1 MIKVVLVEDEE
12 LIRQGMKLTMEWEKF
27 ECQVIGEATDGEE
40 GLKVIRKLKPDI
52 VFTDIRMPKLS
63 GLEMMEQL
71 KEALPVKFIILSGY
85 DDFSYA
91 KKAMG
96 NAYAPYSNF
105 YVGAAI
111 LTSEGEVFTGCNV
124 ENSSY
129 GATICAERC
138 AIIKAISEGYTSFTK
153 IAIVSSGN
161 NLTFPCGICRQFLA
175 EFMQEDGIIVLSDS
189 KGEIQEF
196 ELSALIPHAFNLSKD
211 FS

>member
-1 MIKVVLVEDEE
+1 MDNDI
-12 LIRQGMKLTMEWEKF
+12 LI
-27 ECQVIGEATDGEE
+27 
-40 GLKVIRKLKPDI
+40 
-52 VFTDIRMPKLS
+52 
-63 GLEMMEQL
+63 
-71 KEALPVKFIILSGY
+71 
-85 DDFSYA
+85 SYA

-96 NAYAPYSNF
+96 NAYAPYSGF
-105 YVGAAI
+105 CVGAAI

-175 EFMQEDGIIVLSDS
+175 EFMQDDGIVVLCDS
-189 KGEIQEF
+189 KDEIKEF
-196 ELSALIPHAFNLSKD
+196 ELSSLLPHAFNLSKD
-211 FS
+211 FG